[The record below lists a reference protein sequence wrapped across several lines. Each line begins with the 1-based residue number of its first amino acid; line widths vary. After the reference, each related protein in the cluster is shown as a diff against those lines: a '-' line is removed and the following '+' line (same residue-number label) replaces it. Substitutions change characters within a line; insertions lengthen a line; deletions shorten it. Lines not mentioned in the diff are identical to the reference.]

1 MTVKPFGLEFLE
13 PMDNVIVSPDKIFGG
28 PGTKCTFLPGTTCVT
43 VTIEGTGGG
52 ADTTQNGD

>member
-28 PGTKCTFLPGTTCVT
+28 PGTKCTNIPDSTCIT

-52 ADTTQNGD
+52 ADITTSDD